1 MPRKQ
6 CAARKG
12 GVKLEESAGKPSRK
26 STRGGKG
33 RTVTESWNEEGVPS
47 KRHGKGHMKGAAT
60 LTLNAQVKT
69 RSPSARAARAKK
81 PGRGGPPAR

>member
-1 MPRKQ
+1 MPKKLS
-6 CAARKG
+6 AARKG

-33 RTVTESWNEEGVPS
+33 RTVTEGWNEEGIPS
-47 KRHGKGHMKGAAT
+47 KRHGKGHVKAAAT
-60 LTLNAQVKT
+60 LTLTNTMKV
-69 RSPSARAARAKK
+69 RSPSSRAVRAKS